1 MEMVPRV
8 ESWFGHLDRIDARR
22 IVISWNAQA
31 KIVAIMSHE
40 FVWTAHSII
49 AISVNMLKVELDS
62 ETFDARRF
70 RGLNH
75 IPISLQ
81 KVHRSDHARRIHFYA
96 QCCLCCMQL
105 QLPWHKSSA
114 VDSFE
119 LQVSSRSEGR
129 TGLTSHL

>member
-96 QCCLCCMQL
+96 QCCLCWSI
-105 QLPWHKSSA
+105 PHKAESSEQSDA
-114 VDSFE
+114 PAAPKGAPETQSV
-119 LQVSSRSEGR
+119 L
-129 TGLTSHL
+129 